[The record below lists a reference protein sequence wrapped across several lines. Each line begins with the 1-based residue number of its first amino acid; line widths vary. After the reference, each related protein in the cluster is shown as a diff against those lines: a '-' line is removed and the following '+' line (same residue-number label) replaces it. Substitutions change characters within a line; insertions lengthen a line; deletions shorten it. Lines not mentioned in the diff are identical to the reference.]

1 MRRFVVASL
10 LFAAPIIGA
19 PSLVLASESGDRAE
33 AERLVAELAAQTD
46 AAEIAKNELSNARRA
61 LERAKGARDAKDAL
75 HGEQLERLARV
86 WAETARDTVRAS
98 HTETEA
104 SALQTQSMEG
114 KAKLERDRVLLEET
128 ISRRGRA
135 EVELKRVE
143 RESAD
148 RQREVL
154 DREGKKKKPGAK
166 AKADAKPA
174 PAPKAGPTAPKAPAA
189 PGKKP

>member
-33 AERLVAELAAQTD
+33 AERLVAELASQSD
-46 AAEIAKNELSNARRA
+46 AAEIAKNELNNARRA
-61 LERAKGARDAKDAL
+61 LERAKSARDAKDSL

-86 WAETARDTVRAS
+86 WAETARDSVRAS

-143 RESAD
+143 QDSAD

-154 DREGKKKKPGAK
+154 DRDGKKKKPGAK
-166 AKADAKPA
+166 AKPDAKSV
-174 PAPKAGPTAPKAPAA
+174 PAPKAGPTSPKAPAA